1 MISGKTI
8 ISVIHY
14 EPCLSKPFAEIFT
27 CFNFVFDDQY
37 FHLAPRLAAK
47 VILFRPRS
55 LSTDYSKND
64 NIVIIL
70 SPDKQSAFCKV
81 TLVILWTS
89 FEPFTRSAWT
99 RSVMFKLKLLSISTI
114 FILAGCVSLAPEYQ
128 RPAAPVPQQ
137 FSLSRNSLTPAV
149 NGYQDTG
156 WRNFF
161 VDPQVTRLI
170 TEALNNNRDL
180 RMAALK
186 VEEARAQFNVTDAD
200 RYPQLNA
207 SSGITYS
214 GGLKGDKPTTQE
226 YDAGLELSYELDFFG
241 KLKNMSDADRQN
253 YFASEEARRAVH
265 ILLVSSVS
273 QSYFSQQLAYEQ
285 LRIARETLKNY
296 QQSYAFVEQQL
307 VTGSTNVLALEQARG
322 QIESTRAEIAKR
334 EGDLAK
340 ANNALQLVLGTYRAL
355 PSEKGMKGGEIAP
368 VKLPPNLSSQI
379 LLQRP
384 DIMEA
389 EYQLKAADANIG
401 AARAAFFPSIT
412 LTSGLSASSTEL
424 SSLFTSG
431 SGMWNFIPKIE
442 IPIFN
447 AGRNKANL
455 KLAEIRQQQSVV
467 NYEQKIQS
475 AFKDVSDTLALRDSL
490 SQQLE
495 SQQRYLD
502 SLQITL
508 QRARGLYASGA
519 VSYIEVLDAERSL
532 FATQQTILDLTY
544 SRQVNEINLFTAL
557 GGGWV
562 E

>member
-1 MISGKTI
+1 
-8 ISVIHY
+8 
-14 EPCLSKPFAEIFT
+14 
-27 CFNFVFDDQY
+27 
-37 FHLAPRLAAK
+37 
-47 VILFRPRS
+47 
-55 LSTDYSKND
+55 
-64 NIVIIL
+64 
-70 SPDKQSAFCKV
+70 
-81 TLVILWTS
+81 
-89 FEPFTRSAWT
+89 
-99 RSVMFKLKLLSISTI
+99 MFKLKLLSISTI

-137 FSLSRNSLTPAV
+137 FSLSHNSLTPAV

-170 TEALNNNRDL
+170 GEALTNNRDL
-180 RMAALK
+180 RMAA
-186 VEEARAQFNVTDAD
+186 
-200 RYPQLNA
+200 LNA

-226 YDAGLELSYELDFFG
+226 YDARLELSYELDFFG

-265 ILLVSSVS
+265 ILLVSNVS

-296 QQSYAFVEQQL
+296 EQSYAFVEQQL

-334 EGDLAK
+334 EGDLAQ

-508 QRARGLYASGA
+508 QRARGLYRSAGCRTFPLRYAANHSR
-519 VSYIEVLDAERSL
+519 SYL
-532 FATQQTILDLTY
+532 FPT
-544 SRQVNEINLFTAL
+544 
-557 GGGWV
+557 G
-562 E
+562 

>member
-1 MISGKTI
+1 M
-8 ISVIHY
+8 
-14 EPCLSKPFAEIFT
+14 FT
-27 CFNFVFDDQY
+27 
-37 FHLAPRLAAK
+37 
-47 VILFRPRS
+47 
-55 LSTDYSKND
+55 
-64 NIVIIL
+64 
-70 SPDKQSAFCKV
+70 
-81 TLVILWTS
+81 
-89 FEPFTRSAWT
+89 
-99 RSVMFKLKLLSISTI
+99 LKRLSISTI
-114 FILAGCVSLAPEYQ
+114 FLLAGCVSLAPEYQ

-137 FSLSRNSLTPAV
+137 FSLSRNGLMPAAQ
-149 NGYQDTG
+149 NYQDSG

-161 VDPQVTRLI
+161 ADPQVTRLI
-170 TEALNNNRDL
+170 AEALSNNRDL

-214 GGLKGDKPTTQE
+214 GGLKSDKPTSQE

-241 KLKNMSDADRQN
+241 KLRIMSEADRQN
-253 YFASEEARRAVH
+253 FFASEEARRAVH

-273 QSYFSQQLAYEQ
+273 QSYFSQQLAYKQ

-334 EGDLAK
+334 EGELAQ
-340 ANNALQLVLGTYRAL
+340 ANNALQLVLGTYRVL
-355 PSEKGMKGGEIAP
+355 PAENGASDSAMTP
-368 VKLPPNLSSQI
+368 VKLPPNLSSDI

-401 AARAAFFPSIT
+401 AARAAFFPSIS
-412 LTSGLSASSTEL
+412 LTSGLSTSSTAL
-424 SSLFTSG
+424 SSLFTPA
-431 SGMWNFIPKIE
+431 SGMWNFIPKID

-447 AGRNKANL
+447 AGRNNANL

-467 NYEQKIQS
+467 NYEQKIQA
-475 AFKDVSDTLALRDSL
+475 AFKDVADALALRDSINN
-490 SQQLE
+490 QIDA
-495 SQQRYLD
+495 QQRYLD

-532 FATQQTILDLTY
+532 FTTQQTLLDLNN
-544 SRQVNEINLFTAL
+544 SRQVNEINLYTAL

-562 E
+562 K

>member
-1 MISGKTI
+1 M
-8 ISVIHY
+8 
-14 EPCLSKPFAEIFT
+14 FT
-27 CFNFVFDDQY
+27 
-37 FHLAPRLAAK
+37 
-47 VILFRPRS
+47 
-55 LSTDYSKND
+55 
-64 NIVIIL
+64 
-70 SPDKQSAFCKV
+70 
-81 TLVILWTS
+81 
-89 FEPFTRSAWT
+89 
-99 RSVMFKLKLLSISTI
+99 LKRLSISTI
-114 FILAGCVSLAPEYQ
+114 FLLAGCVSLAPEYQ

-137 FSLSRNSLTPAV
+137 FSLSRNGLMPAAQ
-149 NGYQDTG
+149 NYQDSG

-161 VDPQVTRLI
+161 ADPQVTRLI
-170 TEALNNNRDL
+170 AEALSNNRDL

-186 VEEARAQFNVTDAD
+186 VEEARAQFNITDAD

-214 GGLKGDKPTTQE
+214 GGLKSDKPTSQE

-241 KLKNMSDADRQN
+241 KLRNMSEADRQN
-253 YFASEEARRAVH
+253 FFASEEARRAVH

-273 QSYFSQQLAYEQ
+273 QSYFSQQLAYKQ

-334 EGDLAK
+334 EGELAQ
-340 ANNALQLVLGTYRAL
+340 ANNALQRVLGTYRVLPAENGASDSAL
-355 PSEKGMKGGEIAP
+355 TP
-368 VKLPPNLSSQI
+368 VKLPPNLSSDI

-401 AARAAFFPSIT
+401 AARAAFFPSIS
-412 LTSGLSASSTEL
+412 LTSGLSTSSTAL
-424 SSLFTSG
+424 SSLFTPA
-431 SGMWNFIPKIE
+431 SGMWNFIPKID

-447 AGRNKANL
+447 AGRNNANL

-467 NYEQKIQS
+467 NYEQKIQA
-475 AFKDVSDTLALRDSL
+475 AFKDVADALALR
-490 SQQLE
+490 E
-495 SQQRYLD
+495 SISKQNDAQKRYLD

-532 FATQQTILDLTY
+532 FATQQTLLDLTN
-544 SRQVNEINLFTAL
+544 SRQVNEINLYTAL

>member
-1 MISGKTI
+1 M
-8 ISVIHY
+8 
-14 EPCLSKPFAEIFT
+14 FT
-27 CFNFVFDDQY
+27 
-37 FHLAPRLAAK
+37 
-47 VILFRPRS
+47 
-55 LSTDYSKND
+55 
-64 NIVIIL
+64 
-70 SPDKQSAFCKV
+70 
-81 TLVILWTS
+81 
-89 FEPFTRSAWT
+89 
-99 RSVMFKLKLLSISTI
+99 LKRLSISTI
-114 FILAGCVSLAPEYQ
+114 FLLAGCVSLAPEYQ

-137 FSLSRNSLTPAV
+137 FSLSRNGLMPAAQ
-149 NGYQDTG
+149 NYQDSG

-161 VDPQVTRLI
+161 DDPQVTRLI
-170 TEALNNNRDL
+170 AEALSNNRDL

-214 GGLKGDKPTTQE
+214 GGLKSDKPTSQE

-241 KLKNMSDADRQN
+241 KLRNMSEADRQN
-253 YFASEEARRAVH
+253 FFASEEARRAVH

-273 QSYFSQQLAYEQ
+273 QSYFSQQLAYKQ

-334 EGDLAK
+334 EGELAQ

-355 PSEKGMKGGEIAP
+355 PAENGASDSALTP
-368 VKLPPNLSSQI
+368 VKLPPNLSSDI

-389 EYQLKAADANIG
+389 EYQLKAANANIG
-401 AARAAFFPSIT
+401 AARAAFFPSIS
-412 LTSGLSASSTEL
+412 LTSGLSTSSTAL
-424 SSLFTSG
+424 SSLFTPA
-431 SGMWNFIPKIE
+431 SGMWNFIPKID

-447 AGRNKANL
+447 AGRNNANL
-455 KLAEIRQQQSVV
+455 KLAENRQQQSVV
-467 NYEQKIQS
+467 NYEQKIQA
-475 AFKDVSDTLALRDSL
+475 AFKDVADALALRDSI
-490 SQQLE
+490 SRQIDA
-495 SQQRYLD
+495 QQRYLD

-532 FATQQTILDLTY
+532 FTTQQTLLDLTN
-544 SRQVNEINLFTAL
+544 SRQVNEINLYTAL

>member
-1 MISGKTI
+1 MK
-8 ISVIHY
+8 SV
-14 EPCLSKPFAEIFT
+14 
-27 CFNFVFDDQY
+27 
-37 FHLAPRLAAK
+37 
-47 VILFRPRS
+47 
-55 LSTDYSKND
+55 
-64 NIVIIL
+64 
-70 SPDKQSAFCKV
+70 
-81 TLVILWTS
+81 
-89 FEPFTRSAWT
+89 
-99 RSVMFKLKLLSISTI
+99 
-114 FILAGCVSLAPEYQ
+114 
-128 RPAAPVPQQ
+128 
-137 FSLSRNSLTPAV
+137 
-149 NGYQDTG
+149 
-156 WRNFF
+156 
-161 VDPQVTRLI
+161 
-170 TEALNNNRDL
+170 
-180 RMAALK
+180 
-186 VEEARAQFNVTDAD
+186 
-200 RYPQLNA
+200 
-207 SSGITYS
+207 
-214 GGLKGDKPTTQE
+214 
-226 YDAGLELSYELDFFG
+226 
-241 KLKNMSDADRQN
+241 
-253 YFASEEARRAVH
+253 
-265 ILLVSSVS
+265 
-273 QSYFSQQLAYEQ
+273 
-285 LRIARETLKNY
+285 
-296 QQSYAFVEQQL
+296 
-307 VTGSTNVLALEQARG
+307 
-322 QIESTRAEIAKR
+322 
-334 EGDLAK
+334 
-340 ANNALQLVLGTYRAL
+340 
-355 PSEKGMKGGEIAP
+355 EIAP

-389 EYQLKAADANIG
+389 EYQLKAADASIG

-424 SSLFTSG
+424 SSLFTPG

-495 SQQRYLD
+495 AQQRYLD

-532 FATQQTILDLTY
+532 FTTQQAILDLTY

>member
-1 MISGKTI
+1 
-8 ISVIHY
+8 
-14 EPCLSKPFAEIFT
+14 
-27 CFNFVFDDQY
+27 
-37 FHLAPRLAAK
+37 
-47 VILFRPRS
+47 
-55 LSTDYSKND
+55 
-64 NIVIIL
+64 
-70 SPDKQSAFCKV
+70 
-81 TLVILWTS
+81 
-89 FEPFTRSAWT
+89 
-99 RSVMFKLKLLSISTI
+99 
-114 FILAGCVSLAPEYQ
+114 
-128 RPAAPVPQQ
+128 
-137 FSLSRNSLTPAV
+137 
-149 NGYQDTG
+149 
-156 WRNFF
+156 
-161 VDPQVTRLI
+161 
-170 TEALNNNRDL
+170 
-180 RMAALK
+180 
-186 VEEARAQFNVTDAD
+186 
-200 RYPQLNA
+200 
-207 SSGITYS
+207 
-214 GGLKGDKPTTQE
+214 
-226 YDAGLELSYELDFFG
+226 
-241 KLKNMSDADRQN
+241 
-253 YFASEEARRAVH
+253 
-265 ILLVSSVS
+265 
-273 QSYFSQQLAYEQ
+273 
-285 LRIARETLKNY
+285 
-296 QQSYAFVEQQL
+296 
-307 VTGSTNVLALEQARG
+307 
-322 QIESTRAEIAKR
+322 
-334 EGDLAK
+334 
-340 ANNALQLVLGTYRAL
+340 
-355 PSEKGMKGGEIAP
+355 SEKGMKGGEIAP

-412 LTSGLSASSTEL
+412 LTSGLSSSSTEL

>member
-1 MISGKTI
+1 M
-8 ISVIHY
+8 
-14 EPCLSKPFAEIFT
+14 FT
-27 CFNFVFDDQY
+27 
-37 FHLAPRLAAK
+37 
-47 VILFRPRS
+47 
-55 LSTDYSKND
+55 
-64 NIVIIL
+64 
-70 SPDKQSAFCKV
+70 
-81 TLVILWTS
+81 
-89 FEPFTRSAWT
+89 
-99 RSVMFKLKLLSISTI
+99 LKRLSISTI
-114 FILAGCVSLAPEYQ
+114 FLLAGCVSLAPEYP

-137 FSLSRNSLTPAV
+137 FSLSRNGLMPAAQ
-149 NGYQDTG
+149 NYQDSG

-161 VDPQVTRLI
+161 ADPQVTRLI
-170 TEALNNNRDL
+170 AEALSNNRDL

-214 GGLKGDKPTTQE
+214 GGLKSDKPTSQE

-241 KLKNMSDADRQN
+241 KLRNMSEADRQN
-253 YFASEEARRAVH
+253 FFASEEARRAVH

-273 QSYFSQQLAYEQ
+273 QSYFSQQLAYKQ

-334 EGDLAK
+334 EGELAQ

-355 PSEKGMKGGEIAP
+355 PAENGASDSALTP
-368 VKLPPNLSSQI
+368 VQLPPNLSSDI

-401 AARAAFFPSIT
+401 AARAAFFPSIS
-412 LTSGLSASSTEL
+412 LTSGLSTSSTAL
-424 SSLFTSG
+424 SSLFTPA
-431 SGMWNFIPKIE
+431 SGMWNFIPKID

-447 AGRNKANL
+447 AGRNNANL

-467 NYEQKIQS
+467 NYEQKIQA
-475 AFKDVSDTLALRDSL
+475 AFKDVADALALRDSINK
-490 SQQLE
+490 QMDA
-495 SQQRYLD
+495 QQRYLD

-532 FATQQTILDLTY
+532 FATQQTLLDLIN
-544 SRQVNEINLFTAL
+544 SRQVNEINLYTAL

>member
-1 MISGKTI
+1 M
-8 ISVIHY
+8 
-14 EPCLSKPFAEIFT
+14 FT
-27 CFNFVFDDQY
+27 
-37 FHLAPRLAAK
+37 
-47 VILFRPRS
+47 
-55 LSTDYSKND
+55 
-64 NIVIIL
+64 
-70 SPDKQSAFCKV
+70 
-81 TLVILWTS
+81 
-89 FEPFTRSAWT
+89 
-99 RSVMFKLKLLSISTI
+99 LKRLSISTI
-114 FILAGCVSLAPEYQ
+114 FLLAGCVSLAPQYQ

-137 FSLSRNSLTPAV
+137 FSLSRNGLMPAAQ
-149 NGYQDTG
+149 NYQDSG

-161 VDPQVTRLI
+161 DDPQVTRLI
-170 TEALNNNRDL
+170 AEALSNNRDL

-214 GGLKGDKPTTQE
+214 GGLKSDKPTSQA

-241 KLKNMSDADRQN
+241 KLRNMSEADRQN
-253 YFASEEARRAVH
+253 FFASEEARRAVH

-273 QSYFSQQLAYEQ
+273 QSYFSQQLAYKQ

-334 EGDLAK
+334 EGELAQ

-355 PSEKGMKGGEIAP
+355 PAENGASDSAMTP
-368 VKLPPNLSSQI
+368 VKLPPNLSSDI

-401 AARAAFFPSIT
+401 AARAAFFPSIS
-412 LTSGLSASSTEL
+412 LTSGLSTSSTAL
-424 SSLFTSG
+424 SSLFTPA
-431 SGMWNFIPKIE
+431 SGMWNFIPKID

-447 AGRNKANL
+447 AGRNNANL

-467 NYEQKIQS
+467 NYEQKIQA
-475 AFKDVSDTLALRDSL
+475 AFKDVADALALRDSINN
-490 SQQLE
+490 QIDA
-495 SQQRYLD
+495 QQRYLD

-532 FATQQTILDLTY
+532 FATQQTLLDLIN
-544 SRQVNEINLFTAL
+544 SRQVNEINLYSAL

>member
-1 MISGKTI
+1 
-8 ISVIHY
+8 
-14 EPCLSKPFAEIFT
+14 
-27 CFNFVFDDQY
+27 
-37 FHLAPRLAAK
+37 
-47 VILFRPRS
+47 
-55 LSTDYSKND
+55 
-64 NIVIIL
+64 
-70 SPDKQSAFCKV
+70 
-81 TLVILWTS
+81 
-89 FEPFTRSAWT
+89 
-99 RSVMFKLKLLSISTI
+99 MFKLKLLSISTI

-170 TEALNNNRDL
+170 GEALANNRNL

-214 GGLKGDKPTTQE
+214 GGLKGDKPTTQK
-226 YDAGLELSYELDFFG
+226 YDAGLELRYELDFFG

-296 QQSYAFVEQQL
+296 EQSYAFVEQQL

-334 EGDLAK
+334 EGDLAQ

-355 PSEKGMKGGEIAP
+355 PPEKGMKGGEIAP
-368 VKLPPNLSSQI
+368 VKLPSNLSSQI

-447 AGRNKANL
+447 A
-455 KLAEIRQQQSVV
+455 IRQQQSVV

-508 QRARGLYASGA
+508 QRARGLYSSGA